1 MAIRT
6 KGGGILRR
14 RKAGKTLDGVLANW
28 GTESLLSGY
37 APAKEEGRLGRPP
50 ALSNDELRQRRDQLQ
65 GIFAAHWPIIG
76 WNLQRARKPL
86 HITDALRPLAGLNHP
101 TIELLLLDSFKKP
114 MPDGFLLIRQECKRL
129 YSQLAEAQRAV
140 SEANTKVMEARNT
153 FEQARNLFA
162 VVRDSYSQARKKK
175 KPTTSFL
182 KERHKWSH
190 QCESVQT
197 ELSGREKALIQHSEE
212 LRGIEKE
219 VKEIEAHFAQTEL
232 LRFVLSERYVF
243 APVNFANAA
252 AGLPHMGW
260 RRSFL
265 LCSRTEC
272 SAKTSINYF
281 IFEAVKLIL
290 EGAKPASADE
300 AASEIRRQISKR
312 NQFET
317 VKEFIGEDW
326 PDLERAVL
334 AVWNSSIHADSRPY
348 KITSLFLEALRAPK
362 RVVNPL
368 LDAFERDLP
377 PT

>member
-1 MAIRT
+1 VAISA

-14 RKAGKTLDGVLANW
+14 RKAGKTLDGVLAKR
-28 GTESLLSGY
+28 GTEALLSGY

-50 ALSNDELRQRRDQLQ
+50 ALSDDELRHRRDQLQ

-86 HITDALRPLAGLNHP
+86 HITDALRPLADLNHP
-101 TIELLLLDSFKKP
+101 TIELLLLDSCKKP
-114 MPDGFLLIRQECKRL
+114 MPDEFPLLREDCRRL
-129 YSQLAEAQRAV
+129 YRQLAEAQKKV
-140 SEANTKVMEARNT
+140 SEANTKVTEARST
-153 FEQARNLFA
+153 FEQAHNFFTVA
-162 VVRDSYSQARKKK
+162 RDSYTLARKKK
-175 KPTTSFL
+175 KPTASFR
-182 KERHKWSH
+182 KEREKWSRR
-190 QCESVQT
+190 CESVQT
-197 ELSGREKALIQHSEE
+197 ELSRRENSMIESNEKIGGIQRE
-212 LRGIEKE
+212 IKE
-219 VKEIEAHFAQTEL
+219 VEAHFAQTEL

-243 APVNFANAA
+243 VPLNFANAA

-272 SAKTSINYF
+272 FAKTSINYF

-290 EGAKPASADE
+290 ERADPTCAEE

-312 NQFET
+312 NQFES
-317 VKEFIGEDW
+317 VKEFIGEEW
-326 PDLERAVL
+326 PALERAVL

-348 KITSLFLEALRAPK
+348 KIASLFLEALKAPK

-368 LDAFERDLP
+368 LDAFERDMP